1 MLEYHV
7 WFNLK
12 PGAQEPE
19 ALAAV
24 SAFLAQM
31 GAAGESAG
39 FRLAKN
45 NGQPP
50 RSKLG
55 AYHAVVEFAD
65 QAALD
70 SAMAQQAKRGI
81 HSGGH
86 GHMLKFVHDLHV
98 EIFTAVT
105 SQRPE
110 GLTACEI

>member
-12 PGAQEPE
+12 PGAREPE

-24 SAFLAQM
+24 SVFLTQV
-31 GAAGESAG
+31 GTAGKSTG

-65 QAALD
+65 QAGLD
-70 SAMAQQAKRGI
+70 TAMALQAKRGI
-81 HSGGH
+81 HAGGH
-86 GHMLKFVHDLHV
+86 GHMLKFVYDLHV
-98 EIFTAVT
+98 EIFTSVT
-105 SQRPE
+105 AFQPD
-110 GLTACEI
+110 GLMACEI